1 MSALIPPTPSAETPL
16 KIRHFVGRLYRVG
29 FDTDFPPHRRLYL
42 FEGTREECEDY
53 LARRGAP
60 AAPRISPPS
69 PQPET
74 QP

>member
-1 MSALIPPTPSAETPL
+1 MSDLYPRAPSASTPL
-16 KIRHFVGRLYRVG
+16 EIRPYVGRLHRVG
-29 FDTDFPPHRRLYL
+29 YATDFPPHRRLYL

-74 QP
+74 TP